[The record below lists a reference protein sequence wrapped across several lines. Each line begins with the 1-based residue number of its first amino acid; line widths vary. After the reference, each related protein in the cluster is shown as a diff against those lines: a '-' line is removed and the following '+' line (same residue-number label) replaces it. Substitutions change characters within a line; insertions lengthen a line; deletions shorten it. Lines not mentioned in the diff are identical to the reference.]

1 MSKEKQVSIKIDL
14 ISAATV
20 RQVLFDAQKGY
31 SYEFP
36 TERINKIREVIGLLD
51 EKIGEQI
58 EE

>member
-1 MSKEKQVSIKIDL
+1 MSKNVSIKIDL
-14 ISAATV
+14 ISAATI

-51 EKIGEQI
+51 AKIGEQI

>member
-1 MSKEKQVSIKIDL
+1 MSKNISIKIDL

-20 RQVLFDAQKGY
+20 RQVLFDSQKGY

-51 EKIGEQI
+51 EKIGEQVK
-58 EE
+58 E

>member
-1 MSKEKQVSIKIDL
+1 MSKNVSIKIDL

-51 EKIGEQI
+51 EKIGEQV

>member
-1 MSKEKQVSIKIDL
+1 MTKEKTVSIKIDL
-14 ISAATV
+14 ISAATI

-36 TERINKIREVIGLLD
+36 TERINKIREVIGILD
-51 EKIGEQI
+51 EKIGEQV

>member
-1 MSKEKQVSIKIDL
+1 MSKIVSIKIDL
-14 ISAATV
+14 ISAATI

-36 TERINKIREVIGLLD
+36 TERINKIREVIGFLD
-51 EKIGEQI
+51 EKIGEQV

>member
-1 MSKEKQVSIKIDL
+1 MTKEKTVSVKIDL

-20 RQVLFDAQKGY
+20 RQVLFDSQKGY

-36 TERINKIREVIGLLD
+36 TERINKIREVIGILD
-51 EKIGEQI
+51 EKIEEQV

>member
-1 MSKEKQVSIKIDL
+1 MSKNVSIKIDL

-36 TERINKIREVIGLLD
+36 TERINKIREVINLLD
-51 EKIGEQI
+51 EKIGEQV

>member
-1 MSKEKQVSIKIDL
+1 MSKNVSIKIDL

-36 TERINKIREVIGLLD
+36 TERINKIREVICLLD
-51 EKIGEQI
+51 EKIGEQV

>member
-51 EKIGEQI
+51 EKIGEQV

>member
-1 MSKEKQVSIKIDL
+1 MSKNVNIKIDL